1 MGKHPPRSGRL
12 PGRNAGAWE
21 RTLLAVALLAACVAS
36 AAEPAAPAPAAASVP
51 LVALVPLGPVK
62 QEYLERIAQELQARM
77 NVQVRIEPQRE
88 LPQEA
93 FYAPRRRWRAGKLI
107 SAIEANPPADAWKVV
122 GVTEAEISTT
132 KGDIQDWGIAG
143 LGGIGGRT
151 CVVSAHIYKKHSK
164 TKDVLLRR
172 LGDLAVH
179 EFGHTLGLD
188 HCETQGC
195 VMSDAKGKAIKSA
208 DESSGHYCAQC
219 AQRLFPEERALLKP
233 R

>member
-1 MGKHPPRSGRL
+1 L
-12 PGRNAGAWE
+12 E
-21 RTLLAVALLAACVAS
+21 RALLAAALLGACLAS
-36 AAEPAAPAPAAASVP
+36 AAEAPAPAGVSAPAVASVP
-51 LVALVPLGPVK
+51 LVAIIPLGPVK
-62 QEYLERIAQELQARM
+62 QEYLDRVVRELQARM

-107 SAIEANPPADAWKVV
+107 AAIEANPPADAWKVV

-132 KGDIQDWGIAG
+132 KGAIKDWGIAG

-151 CVVSAHIYKKHSK
+151 CVVSAYLYKKHSR
-164 TKDVLLRR
+164 TQEALLRR

-188 HCETQGC
+188 HCETKGC

-219 AQRLFPEERALLKP
+219 VQRLFPEERVLLKP